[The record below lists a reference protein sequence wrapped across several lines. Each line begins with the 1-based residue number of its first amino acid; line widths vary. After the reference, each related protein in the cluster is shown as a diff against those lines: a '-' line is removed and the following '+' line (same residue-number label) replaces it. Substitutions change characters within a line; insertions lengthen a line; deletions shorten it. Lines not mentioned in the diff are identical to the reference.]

1 MGTSRISV
9 RDFTAAAAAAAILLS
24 GCGSSANE
32 EPYESADLLPVD
44 PAVEE
49 FLNTD
54 PRFAEPPLDEEEFV
68 TYCENLATAWRN
80 AGLGDDLIQRYE
92 RGKCSFQEMFLNE
105 MKIWFTISPGFYD
118 NHALQLSL
126 KDSISKQPEPDQCE
140 LHASLGTPDPEDLEI
155 SDADGNEYC
164 MDTSYNVGWKV
175 YFYDHS
181 TQYTISLTIIQG
193 PKDADE
199 RYKNETFLE
208 AAMPAVFEAFPK

>member
-1 MGTSRISV
+1 MKIQG
-9 RDFTAAAAAAAILLS
+9 FTAAATAAAILLS

-68 TYCENLATAWRN
+68 TYCENLATTLQN
-80 AGLGDDLIQRYE
+80 ASLGDDIIQKYE
-92 RGKCSFQEMFLNE
+92 RGKCAIQEMFLNE
-105 MKIWFTISPGFYD
+105 MKIWFTISPAAHNRD
-118 NHALQLSL
+118 TLQLRL
-126 KDSISKQPEPDQCE
+126 KDSITERPEPDQCE
-140 LHASLGTPDPEDLEI
+140 LHSHFVSTDFEYLEVAE
-155 SDADGNEYC
+155 ADGNEYC
-164 MDTSYNVGWKV
+164 IDTSTVVGWDV
-175 YFYDHS
+175 AFFDHS
-181 TQYTISLTIIQG
+181 TEYTIMVTLTQG